1 MFSPANAS
9 YLERSA
15 TLFLQAGMVVT
26 SPLIARS
33 RGNLFRDPRYSS
45 LQGRVRPFRTIISA
59 MTLAPDEDLMLQV
72 RDGACEMLGVL
83 FDRYQTPLFNFY
95 SKLTGD
101 RTLSEDLVQE
111 VFLRILKYRQS
122 YRPGTPFRAW
132 VYQIARNARI
142 DHFRKFPRER
152 AFEPEMLPPVVPR
165 DSAQEH
171 QEAELLHRALLQLP
185 EDKREILLLCR
196 FQELKYEE
204 IAKLL
209 GCELNTVRTRI
220 HRALQELRKSFNQL
234 TKGTMLKQA
243 NAAAAENLPP
253 RGGRHEV

>member
-1 MFSPANAS
+1 
-9 YLERSA
+9 
-15 TLFLQAGMVVT
+15 
-26 SPLIARS
+26 
-33 RGNLFRDPRYSS
+33 
-45 LQGRVRPFRTIISA
+45 

-72 RDGACEMLGVL
+72 RDGAGEMLAVL

-101 RTLSEDLVQE
+101 RALSEDLVQE

-142 DHFRKFPRER
+142 DHFRKFSREK
-152 AFEPEMLPPVVPR
+152 AFEPEMLPPVFPA

-171 QEAELLHRALLQLP
+171 QEVELLQLALQQLP
-185 EDKREILLLCR
+185 EEKREILLLCR

-204 IAKLL
+204 IAALL
-209 GCELNTVRTRI
+209 GCELNTVRSRI
-220 HRALQELRKSFNQL
+220 HRALQDLRKAFQRL
-234 TKGTMLKQA
+234 TQDSLLRRA
-243 NAAAAENLPP
+243 EAAAAKTLPP
-253 RGGRHEV
+253 QGGRHEV